1 MAGPL
6 MRRILIRRILM
17 RRSLMRRSPSELLT
31 A

>member
-6 MRRILIRRILM
+6 MRRILMRRILM
-17 RRSLMRRSPSELLT
+17 RRILMRRSPSELLT